1 MSAKKSIPERLWKSI
16 LANMP
21 IPCVDIIVH
30 TRVGGKTRVL
40 LGYRKIYPYNDKW
53 ALPGG
58 RIVKRESLR
67 ATANRQLKEIGIH
80 PTGGYKLVGVYPVN
94 FKRRSDISICLST
107 RLRSPQ
113 EPRPTREMAKYA
125 WSPLNDLPSGLGS
138 NYRTMLR
145 DFESSRYTLILSA
158 TEVGREP
165 SYGSMFSLNL
175 CPKPDLASGRVIV
188 EQTVKRTR
196 QTLLSCFRSS
206 SRRLN

>member
-1 MSAKKSIPERLWKSI
+1 MSAKKSIPGRLWKII

-21 IPCVDIIVH
+21 IACVDIIVH

-40 LGYRKIYPYNDKW
+40 LGYRKIYPYNDQW

-58 RIVKRESLR
+58 RIVKKESLH
-67 ATANRQLKEIGIH
+67 ATANRQLKEIGIR

-113 EPRPTREMAKYA
+113 EPRPTKEMAKYA
-125 WSPLNDLPSGLGS
+125 WTPLNDLPSGLGS

-145 DFESSRYTLILSA
+145 DFESST
-158 TEVGREP
+158 
-165 SYGSMFSLNL
+165 YGV
-175 CPKPDLASGRVIV
+175 R
-188 EQTVKRTR
+188 
-196 QTLLSCFRSS
+196 
-206 SRRLN
+206 

>member
-1 MSAKKSIPERLWKSI
+1 MNLSGTGMSAKKSIPERLWKSI

-21 IPCVDIIVH
+21 IPCVDVIVH

-53 ALPGG
+53 ALLGG
-58 RIVKRESLR
+58 RIIKKESLR

-145 DFESSRYTLILSA
+145 DFGSSR
-158 TEVGREP
+158 
-165 SYGSMFSLNL
+165 
-175 CPKPDLASGRVIV
+175 
-188 EQTVKRTR
+188 
-196 QTLLSCFRSS
+196 
-206 SRRLN
+206 